1 MATQV
6 FQVSGMTC
14 GHCVNSITEEVSEVP
29 GVTNVQVDLEKA
41 ELKFDSENEIAFEVI
56 EAAVK
61 EAGYE
66 VVV

>member
-14 GHCVNSITEEVSEVP
+14 GHCVNSVTEEVLEVS

-41 ELKFDSENEIAFEVI
+41 ELKFDSENEIPFEVI

-61 EAGYE
+61 EAVYE

>member
-14 GHCVNSITEEVSEVP
+14 DHCVNSVTEEVSEVP

-41 ELKFDSENEIAFEVI
+41 ELKFDSESEIAFEVI